1 MKDYINFRPAKCRD
15 CYRCL
20 KVCPVKAIRL
30 VQHQARI
37 IPDRCI
43 QCGNCTRAC
52 PQNAKTVHSDLEDVQ
67 ALLDSGRE
75 VAASVAPSF
84 VSSFG
89 LESFEPMRAE
99 LERLGFAHA
108 EETAVGAAA
117 VTAEYTRLLESGE
130 YKNLISSACPAVNRL
145 IQLYYP
151 QALGCLAPV
160 DTPMAAHAKMLK
172 ARYPEAAV
180 VFIGPCIAKK
190 READESHIVDLVLT
204 FEELAELMRRRGVSF
219 DRSLRSDGA
228 AACGASAR
236 CYPIGGGIFR
246 SFLHRPEGYEY
257 TYVETPEKCIDT
269 LRDIEELDHM
279 FIEMNSCEFGCING
293 PCSLLGREKAMSGE
307 QRVRKYAAS
316 AGEAGIDSGSVPLG
330 HVFHRVYD
338 SSRTPTED
346 EIRAILARTGKH
358 TPDDELNCGA
368 CGYNTC
374 REKAWAIANG
384 YADETVCIPYMRSK
398 AESVTSEVIRRM
410 PFGVVVLSSSFC
422 IESINR
428 AAIKILGISSFHPEG
443 RLLYDFVS
451 IPEFVLAQSNNANI
465 LGKRIELENGKKIV
479 ELSVILLKEHSLL
492 LGILKDVT
500 EDESSNEKLMQV
512 RQETYKVTDEVV
524 KKQMRIAQEIASL
537 LGETTAE
544 TKVALLKL
552 KDLMQDKG

>member
-20 KVCPVKAIRL
+20 KACPVKAIKL

-43 QCGNCTRAC
+43 QCGNCTRVC
-52 PQNAKTVHSDLEDVQ
+52 PQNAKTVHSDLDAVR
-67 ALLDSGRE
+67 ALLESDRE

-84 VSSFG
+84 ISSFG
-89 LESFEPMRAE
+89 LDSFEPMRRE
-99 LERLGFAHA
+99 LENLGFSFA

-117 VTAEYTRLLESGE
+117 VAEEYTRLLEGGE
-130 YKNLISSACPAVNRL
+130 YKNLISSSCAAVNRL
-145 IQLYYP
+145 IQIYYP
-151 QALGCLAPV
+151 QALKYLAPV
-160 DTPMAAHAKMLK
+160 ETPMVTHAKLLK
-172 ARYPEAAV
+172 KRFPESAV

-190 READESHIVDLVLT
+190 READESHIIDCVLT
-204 FEELAELMRRRGVSF
+204 FEELSVLMRSAGVSF
-219 DRSLRSDGA
+219 DRSLRSEGSPQS
-228 AACGASAR
+228 GASAR
-236 CYPIGGGIFR
+236 SFPIGGGVFR
-246 SFLHRPEGYEY
+246 SFTRKVEGYEY
-257 TYVETPEKCIDT
+257 TYVETPEKCMDT
-269 LRDIEELDHM
+269 LSGIDELDHM

-293 PCSLLGREKAMSGE
+293 PCALISREKAMSGE

-316 AGEAGIDSGSVPLG
+316 GEEAGFEIGDTPMG
-330 HVFHRVYD
+330 HVYHRIYD
-338 SSRTPTED
+338 SSRTPNED

-368 CGYNTC
+368 CGYATC

-384 YADETVCIPYMRSK
+384 YADETVCIPYMRTK

-410 PFGVVVLSSSFC
+410 PFGVVVVNSSFC

-451 IPEFVLAQSNNANI
+451 IPEFVLAQSSNSNI
-465 LGKRIELENGKKIV
+465 LGKRIELENGKRII

-500 EDESSNEKLMQV
+500 DSESSNQKLMQV

-552 KDLMQDKG
+552 KDLMQDEG